1 MGKVSHMRS
10 YFFGPSIVIVS
21 RISRMIDNGYFGE
34 GMGCESIEETIP
46 EPNTNEGVVLRSSLL
61 LVYGSPRT
69 LCLPISC

>member
-1 MGKVSHMRS
+1 
-10 YFFGPSIVIVS
+10 
-21 RISRMIDNGYFGE
+21 MIDNSYFGE
-34 GMGCESIEETIP
+34 GMGCESIEETIL